1 MARKKL
7 QITTSEED
15 ILELKKALRVGA
27 PLPIALESCG
37 ISKTTYFYWVAM
49 YSVVLEAKS
58 QDELEEL
65 KATECG
71 VSIDE
76 IKSLAA
82 ANSPTKKAAM
92 GAFIEPSA
100 ESLLQYRNNRQF
112 HKFAD
117 QCYAIVKECNE
128 ARAEAAL
135 GHIGSIVKSV
145 KDKRVNASGS
155 MWFLERLYSDFFSK
169 PSEKAKE
176 EENNKPSVDK
186 VQVEFVD
193 SNSKEN
199 KDRVKAMEELILAE
213 QKGYESA

>member
-1 MARKKL
+1 MK
-7 QITTSEED
+7 
-15 ILELKKALRVGA
+15 LKKALRVGS

-49 YSVVLEAKS
+49 YSIVVEAKS

-65 KATECG
+65 RANECG
-71 VSIDE
+71 ISIDE
-76 IKSLAA
+76 IKNLAA
-82 ANSPTKKAAM
+82 QNSPVKKSAM
-92 GAFIEPSA
+92 GAFVEPSA

-112 HKFAD
+112 RNFANE
-117 QCYAIVKECNE
+117 CYEIIKECNE

-145 KDKRVNASGS
+145 TDKRVNASGS
-155 MWFLERLYSDFFSK
+155 MWFLERTFADYFSK

-176 EENNKPSVDK
+176 EEINKVPVEK

-193 SNSKEN
+193 ANTKEN
-199 KDRVKAMEELILAE
+199 KERIKNMEELILSE
-213 QKGYESA
+213 QKGFEPA